1 VVFCKWYATYG
12 GTLAVLAAC
21 ADYDYLCFWKILA
34 ADAAFGVFDLGVSDE
49 KGRSKDR
56 PRLCMKY

>member
-1 VVFCKWYATYG
+1 MII
-12 GTLAVLAAC
+12 
-21 ADYDYLCFWKILA
+21 CFLGKSLA
-34 ADAAFGVFDLGVSDE
+34 ADAAFGVFDLGISDE